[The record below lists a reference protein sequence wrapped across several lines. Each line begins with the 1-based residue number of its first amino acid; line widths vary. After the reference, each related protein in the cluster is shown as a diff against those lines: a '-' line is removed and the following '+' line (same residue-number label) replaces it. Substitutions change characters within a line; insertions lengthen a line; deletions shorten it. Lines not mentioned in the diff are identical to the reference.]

1 MRPARALMLIGDTA
15 LLEAGTPP
23 AASDVV
29 TLVSLPRHNPVTE
42 PDNTMMVTFASVGDV
57 RAESRTVD
65 GHHKVTVTTDGSR
78 LLTGLR
84 LGLAISEMI
93 EALAGPSRPER
104 HAPLFC
110 AIPHSGGWHVY
121 SRTHQHSGRWC
132 FIRTSATPIPATG
145 DDLCWLSTAVALH
158 AAHACVLNTRHCTVP
173 PAFAGKEVETKYTLP
188 AGTAIWPLAVGTHTR
203 LTAGDIP
210 GMVPRLG
217 DDFEMHDFDN
227 YLFDVTAPDDQH
239 GYVSFMSAQPGSYW
253 IKRKHFTADAL
264 IRAETIS
271 GPIQP
276 GQALSTYVRDVLEVD
291 ARPLPPFRRIR
302 YDIMLESIPTGN
314 HYCIMFDRCTLHRCP
329 DETLVQCEVEYLR
342 SRRVLPIDE
351 TQVLDEFHDLTTWC
365 GHFLTDQ
372 GISSSAGYYSKLS
385 FLRDVIRDRPVTAT

>member
-1 MRPARALMLIGDTA
+1 MLIGDTA
-15 LLEAGTPP
+15 LIEQGTPP

-29 TLVSLPRHNPVTE
+29 TLVSLPRHLPATE
-42 PDNTMMVTFASVGDV
+42 PDNTVMVTFANVGDV

-65 GHHKVTVTTDGSR
+65 GHHQVTATTDGSR

-84 LGLAISEMI
+84 LGPAISEMI
-93 EALAGPSRPER
+93 AALAGPGRPER

-110 AIPHSGGWHVY
+110 AIAHPGGWHVY
-121 SRTHQHSGRWC
+121 SRTHQQAGRWC

-145 DDLCWLSTAVALH
+145 DDLCWLSTAVTLH
-158 AAHACVLNTRHCTVP
+158 ATHSRVLNTRHCTVP
-173 PAFAGKEVETKYTLP
+173 PALAGKEVETKYTLP
-188 AGTAIWPLAVGTHTR
+188 DSTAIWPLAAGTHTR

-227 YLFDVTAPDDQH
+227 YLFDVTAPPSQH
-239 GYVSFMSAQPGSYW
+239 GYVSFMSTQPGTYW
-253 IKRKHFTADAL
+253 IKRKHFTTDAL
-264 IRAETIS
+264 IRPETIS

-276 GQALSTYVRDVLEVD
+276 QQPLDIYVRDVLELH

-314 HYCIMFDRCTLHRCP
+314 HFCIMFDRCTLHQSP
-329 DETLVQCEVEYLR
+329 DETLVQCEIEYLR
-342 SRRVLPIDE
+342 SRCVLPVDE
-351 TQVLDEFHDLTTWC
+351 THVLDEFHALTAWC
-365 GHFLTDQ
+365 GYFLTDQ
-372 GISSSAGYYSKLS
+372 GISSSVGYYSKLS
-385 FLRDVIRDRPVTAT
+385 FLRDVIRQRR